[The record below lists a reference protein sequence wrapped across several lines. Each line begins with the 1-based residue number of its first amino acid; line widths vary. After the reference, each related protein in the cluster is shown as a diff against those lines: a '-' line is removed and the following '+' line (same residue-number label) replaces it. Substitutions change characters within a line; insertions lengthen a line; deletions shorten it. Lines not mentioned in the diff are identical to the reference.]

1 MKEVINMKE
10 AIKEARELYA
20 TGGIN
25 EEWTQKEF
33 INDYLAALEED
44 GYELV

>member
-1 MKEVINMKE
+1 MKEVISKRE
-10 AIKEARELYA
+10 AIKEEMDLYTA
-20 TGGIN
+20 GGID

-44 GYELV
+44 GYKLV